1 MEKLF
6 STACTSSSSKFC
18 NIFWYTNYLIVFLN
32 GFFTKLFNCIS
43 KCFLFI
49 SQPGKGP
56 GADHTNGTAKGRYA
70 YMDTVMRTE
79 GERARLYSQVFKAST
94 DGKCSLRYYV

>member
-1 MEKLF
+1 MV
-6 STACTSSSSKFC
+6 FC
-18 NIFWYTNYLIVFLN
+18 
-32 GFFTKLFNCIS
+32 S
-43 KCFLFI
+43 
-49 SQPGKGP
+49 SQPGRGP

-94 DGKCSLRYYV
+94 DGKCSLRYYVSMFFQYTECKHSGFIVSGFIHA